1 MIIPLPSAIDNHQ
14 LLNAKNI
21 VNLDMGLINEESQAI
36 ESLTQK
42 LQKVIETKVYE
53 QWSNKESN
61 LDHFQ
66 AAARMLSSILKF

>member
-21 VNLDMGLINEESQAI
+21 VSLDMGFIHEESQAI

>member
-1 MIIPLPSAIDNHQ
+1 
-14 LLNAKNI
+14 
-21 VNLDMGLINEESQAI
+21 MGLIHEESQAI
-36 ESLTQK
+36 EFLTQK